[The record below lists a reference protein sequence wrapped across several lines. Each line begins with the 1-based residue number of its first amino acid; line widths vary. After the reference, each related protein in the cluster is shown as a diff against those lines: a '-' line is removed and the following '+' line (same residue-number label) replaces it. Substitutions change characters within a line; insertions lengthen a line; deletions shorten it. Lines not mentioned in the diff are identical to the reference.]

1 MQLATSSTLF
11 DEAKNTIDFG
21 KLLTAMD
28 AIPARQKLILIDACH
43 SGDLDKRNIVSTKEN
58 TKDSSRTIDSTS
70 AKSVSLKF
78 KSKNE
83 NAFEAMQKLFSF
95 SEKGNGTIV
104 FSASGG
110 MQVAYEG
117 AKYQNGYFTYALKE
131 ALLYN
136 KANEGQEGMLLLN
149 QLIKYTTKKVIEI
162 SGGRQTPNLRIAH
175 PDINWRIK

>member
-1 MQLATSSTLF
+1 MSYFGQLHLATSSTLF
-11 DEAKNTIDFG
+11 DEAKKTIDFG
-21 KLLTAMD
+21 KFLTSMD
-28 AIPARQKLILIDACH
+28 AIPSRQKLILIDACH

-70 AKSVSLKF
+70 AKNVTLKF
-78 KSKNE
+78 KNKNE

-95 SEKGNGTIV
+95 SEKGNVTIV

-117 AKYQNGYFTYALKE
+117 AKYQNGYFTYAIKK

-136 KANEGQEGMLLLN
+136 KANEGQEGCYCLTNLLS
-149 QLIKYTTKKVIEI
+149 IPPK
-162 SGGRQTPNLRIAH
+162 R
-175 PDINWRIK
+175 

>member
-1 MQLATSSTLF
+1 MKQALKNKINSS
-11 DEAKNTIDFG
+11 K
-21 KLLTAMD
+21 
-28 AIPARQKLILIDACH
+28 
-43 SGDLDKRNIVSTKEN
+43 S
-58 TKDSSRTIDSTS
+58 DSTS
-70 AKSVSLKF
+70 SKSVSLRF
-78 KSKNE
+78 KKKQN
-83 NAFEAMQKLFSF
+83 NAFEAMQKIFSF

-136 KANEGQEGMLLLN
+136 KANELNNTGLWLN
-149 QLIKYTTKKVIEI
+149 QLIKYTTKRVTEI
-162 SGGRQTPNLRIAH
+162 SNGQQTPNLRIAH